1 MRPQM
6 IPDTHLL
13 KLLFLTR
20 YILRSVYLSSM
31 CLTANQR
38 SPAESTYSIDI
49 AIYIY
54 TQKTS
59 RKSKRAPIHIS
70 MNQGAFYI
78 LMDEVLTKSLF

>member
-1 MRPQM
+1 MV
-6 IPDTHLL
+6 PDAHLL

-20 YILRSVYLSSM
+20 YILRSVSLSSM

-59 RKSKRAPIHIS
+59 RKSKSAQIHIS
-70 MNQGAFYI
+70 MNQGALLYP
-78 LMDEVLTKSLF
+78 DR

>member
-1 MRPQM
+1 MV
-6 IPDTHLL
+6 PDTHLL

-49 AIYIY
+49 VIYIY

-78 LMDEVLTKSLF
+78 LMDEALTKSLL

>member
-49 AIYIY
+49 TIYIY

-59 RKSKRAPIHIS
+59 RKSKSALNS
-70 MNQGAFYI
+70 YFYELGRVTI
-78 LMDEVLTKSLF
+78 Y